1 MKRKVVHLKDR
12 EVKADTQNG
21 KEYSFLSN
29 GLREIQT
36 PFLWIIIFNTVKTF
50 MLWW

>member
-21 KEYSFLSN
+21 KVYSFLSN
-29 GLREIQT
+29 GLRET
-36 PFLWIIIFNTVKTF
+36 NPNTF
-50 MLWW
+50 SIDYYF